1 MNKLIGSSRYIV
13 ILAVISA
20 FIASFTLMIMSVFKT
35 LQEVYRLVTGGLV
48 NYVAA
53 TFIELADLYLLG
65 VVIFIIAI
73 GLYKLFIDE
82 NVPTPAWLEIH
93 HLDDL
98 KSKLAS
104 LIIVV
109 LAVSFLKQVVAWNGE
124 TNLLIYGVG
133 IAAVMVA
140 LTYFLSVKTKPG

>member
-1 MNKLIGSSRYIV
+1 MKKLVGVSRYMV

-20 FIASFTLMIMSVFKT
+20 FMASATLLILGLYETV
-35 LQEVYRLVTGGLV
+35 LEVIKLLTGDPAT
-48 NYVAA
+48 YVAA

-82 NVPTPAWLEIH
+82 SVPTPVWLEIH
-93 HLDDL
+93 HIDDL
-98 KSKLAS
+98 KTKLAS

-109 LAVSFLKQVVAWNGE
+109 LAVSFLKQVVVWNGE
-124 TNLLIYGVG
+124 TNLLIYGGG
-133 IAAVMVA
+133 IAAVIAA
-140 LTYFLSVKTKPG
+140 LTYFLGAKTKTE